1 VWNVN
6 PLPSDIMQE
15 GDVIVLIGFNK
26 DLKKLE
32 A

>member
-15 GDVIVLIGFNK
+15 GDVLVLIGFNK
-26 DLKKLE
+26 DLEKLE